1 MKNFRLYLRML
12 TYLRPYTGILFLIV
26 GLSFVIVTSES
37 MSLWF
42 TGSLVNSI
50 FNPAAPIAVKPQ
62 FSLAHINEVLKYWTG
77 LLIQRSNL
85 FDSLKLVCL
94 FVIVFFLTKNI
105 FAYIKML
112 VMNQLNLL
120 VIRDLRNQLHS
131 HALRLPVTFYDR
143 NRSGHI
149 VSLSLND
156 ISAINFSMTSTF
168 DKLLTDPLRL
178 VFFISALFIISVKLT
193 LLSLIVI
200 PIVAVVITEIGKTI
214 RRRSKRTFE
223 SIEGLTSVL
232 QESVSCIRIVKMFN
246 MDEFEVNR
254 FKKENDRFVRNNFR
268 SAIFASL
275 PGPLTESIGV
285 LIAAI
290 LLWYG
295 GKEVL
300 GAKSFSGEDFVRFLA
315 FLFMMFQPIKSLGG
329 VNSTIQNGIAGA
341 QRVFGLMDIP
351 TEKLVMPLAA
361 TSVPSFESAIRFRD
375 VRFAYPGTDAEVIKG
390 VSFSIKKGQVV
401 ALVGSSGSG
410 KSTLLDLLPRFY
422 EICSGS
428 IVIDEKDVRECDLV
442 GLRHL
447 FGIVS
452 QETVLFNTTVFDNIA
467 YGFER
472 IDESKVIEAAT
483 AANAM
488 EFIENMPQ
496 GLRTVV
502 GERGVL
508 LSGGQRQRLSI
519 ARALLRNPQIL
530 ILDEATSALDTESEK
545 LVQSAINNL
554 MKNRTALVVAHRLST
569 IAHADHILVLENG
582 CITEQGTHGDL
593 LSLNKRYKYLY
604 DIQFS
609 AGVIAR

>member
-1 MKNFRLYLRML
+1 
-12 TYLRPYTGILFLIV
+12 
-26 GLSFVIVTSES
+26 
-37 MSLWF
+37 
-42 TGSLVNSI
+42 
-50 FNPAAPIAVKPQ
+50 
-62 FSLAHINEVLKYWTG
+62 
-77 LLIQRSNL
+77 
-85 FDSLKLVCL
+85 
-94 FVIVFFLTKNI
+94 
-105 FAYIKML
+105 
-112 VMNQLNLL
+112 
-120 VIRDLRNQLHS
+120 
-131 HALRLPVTFYDR
+131 
-143 NRSGHI
+143 
-149 VSLSLND
+149 
-156 ISAINFSMTSTF
+156 
-168 DKLLTDPLRL
+168 
-178 VFFISALFIISVKLT
+178 
-193 LLSLIVI
+193 
-200 PIVAVVITEIGKTI
+200 
-214 RRRSKRTFE
+214 
-223 SIEGLTSVL
+223 
-232 QESVSCIRIVKMFN
+232 MFN

-351 TEKLVMPLAA
+351 TEKLVMPLVA
-361 TSVPSFESAIRFRD
+361 TSVPSFESAIRFQD
-375 VRFAYPGTDAEVIKG
+375 VRFAYPGTDTEVIKG

-422 EICSGS
+422 EIRSGS
-428 IVIDEKDVRECDLV
+428 IAIDEKDVRECDLV

-472 IDESKVIEAAT
+472 IDERKVIEAAT

-582 CITEQGTHGDL
+582 CITEQGTHSDL

-609 AGVIAR
+609 VGAAAR

>member
-12 TYLRPYTGILFLIV
+12 TYLRPYTGILFLVV

-50 FNPAAPIAVKPQ
+50 FNPATQIAVKPQ
-62 FSLAHINEVLKYWTG
+62 ISLAHINEVLKYWTG

-85 FDSLKLVCL
+85 YDSLKLVCL

-105 FAYIKML
+105 FTYIKML

-178 VFFISALFIISVKLT
+178 VFFVSALFIISVKLT

-200 PIVAVVITEIGKTI
+200 PIVAVVITEIGKTV

-232 QESVSCIRIVKMFN
+232 HESVSCIRIVKMFN

-351 TEKLVMPLAA
+351 TEKLVMPLVA
-361 TSVPSFESAIRFRD
+361 TSVPSFESAIRFQD

-422 EICSGS
+422 EIHSGAIS
-428 IVIDEKDVRECDLV
+428 IDGKDVRECDLV

-609 AGVIAR
+609 VGAAAR